1 MRGFLA
7 RLFITAFGLWI
18 ADMLLAGVRFD
29 GLAALWIA
37 ALLLGLVNAIVRPIL
52 IVLTLPF
59 TLVTLGL
66 FIFVI
71 NGAMV
76 LLVSRLMPSFH
87 VEGLWSAIL
96 ASVLVGLTGWL
107 ANGFVGNRGTV
118 EVWKASDRR

>member
-7 RLFITAFGLWI
+7 RLFITAFGLWV
-18 ADMLLAGVRFD
+18 ADLLLPGVRFD
-29 GLAALWIA
+29 GLTSLWMA
-37 ALLLGLVNAIVRPIL
+37 ALLLGIVNAIVRPVL

-76 LLVSRLMPSFH
+76 LLVARMMPSFH
-87 VEGLWSAIL
+87 VEGLLAAVL
-96 ASVLVGLTGWL
+96 ASIIVGLTGWI

-118 EVWKASDRR
+118 EVWKASRRD

>member
-37 ALLLGLVNAIVRPIL
+37 ALLLGIVNAIVRPIL

-76 LLVSRLMPSFH
+76 LLVSRLMPAFH

-96 ASVLVGLTGWL
+96 ASVVVGLTGWL
-107 ANGFVGNRGTV
+107 ANAFVGNRGTV
-118 EVWKASDRR
+118 EVWKVSDRR

>member
-18 ADMLLAGVRFD
+18 ADMLLAGVHFD

-59 TLVTLGL
+59 TLLTLGL
-66 FIFVI
+66 FILVI

-76 LLVSRLMPSFH
+76 LLVARLMPSFH

-96 ASVLVGLTGWL
+96 ASIIVGLTGWL

-118 EVWKASDRR
+118 EVWRGSERR

>member
-29 GLAALWIA
+29 GVTTLWIA
-37 ALLLGLVNAIVRPIL
+37 ALLLGIVNAIVRPVL

-66 FIFVI
+66 FVFVI

-76 LLVSRLMPSFH
+76 LLVSRLMPAFH
-87 VEGLWSAIL
+87 VEGLWTAIL
-96 ASVLVGLTGWL
+96 ASTVVGLTGWL
-107 ANGFVGNRGTV
+107 ANAFVGNRGTV
-118 EVWKASDRR
+118 EVWKASERH

>member
-118 EVWKASDRR
+118 EVWKASGRR